1 MKVYYMQ
8 SLEMGWDNMVSIAL
22 TRQKCIEAYSG
33 GEVILE
39 TDEEIDKYLEEH
51 KLRIDYKFIYE

>member
-8 SLEMGWDNMVSIAL
+8 SHELGWDNMVAIAL
-22 TRQKCIEAYSG
+22 TRQKCIEGYTD

-39 TDEEIDKYLEEH
+39 TDEEIDKYLKEH
-51 KLRIDYKFIYE
+51 KLRIDYTFIYE